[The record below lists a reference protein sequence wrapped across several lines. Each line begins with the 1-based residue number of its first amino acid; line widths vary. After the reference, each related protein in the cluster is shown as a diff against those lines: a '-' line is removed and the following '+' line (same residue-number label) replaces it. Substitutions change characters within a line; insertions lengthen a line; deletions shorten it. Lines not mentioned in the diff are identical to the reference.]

1 LEDLAA
7 IVDRLRVLF
16 RKKDESIA
24 PKKLIAK
31 NPGRV
36 DELAGAFDKRLTQI
50 MVRLARILKDTLVT
64 KSQKWAEIEKSKFL
78 LYNFCMENGLN
89 FLLKNKANLSPKD
102 LKELQHAL
110 SKAREGLCAGFV
122 NLGSLFYSKDEK
134 EMQELCNKEG
144 VKVRTKLEE
153 KARVIEGIEGQLQNR
168 RNAINDLEME
178 L

>member
-1 LEDLAA
+1 M
-7 IVDRLRVLF
+7 LF
-16 RKKDESIA
+16 RKKEESIA

-31 NPGRV
+31 NPGKV

-50 MVRLARILKDTLVT
+50 MVRLARILKDTLIT

-89 FLLKNKANLSPKD
+89 FLMKNKSGLSPKD
-102 LKELQHAL
+102 LKELHHAL

-122 NLGSLFYSKDEK
+122 NLGSLFYTKDEK

-144 VKVRTKLEE
+144 VKVRNKLED
-153 KARVIEGIEGQLQNR
+153 KIKFIEGIEGQLQDR
-168 RNAINDLEME
+168 RNAINDLEIE